1 MKKNLSGWSKFRH
14 FDCEVFT
21 PNNFSDVQNFFRQN
35 LRENKVI
42 ARGHGC
48 SFGDQAT
55 LTDGVVVDTRN
66 LDKILNY
73 DKKKRKIVVEAGVR
87 LSDILTLT
95 LKDDLF
101 FQSILP
107 VP

>member
-1 MKKNLSGWSKFRH
+1 MDGQSLDISIVKYLLLTFQIYK
-14 FDCEVFT
+14 
-21 PNNFSDVQNFFRQN
+21 FFRQN
-35 LRENKVI
+35 LKRNKVI

-48 SFGDQAT
+48 SSESSY
-55 LTDGVVVDTRN
+55 TDGVRFVDTRN

-73 DKKKRKIVVEAGVR
+73 DKERIVVEAGVR

-101 FQSILP
+101 FQKVFQVAWI
-107 VP
+107 